1 VSRGTFLN
9 ARKYVYII
17 ACVSLVGPASMALFA
32 RAAIKNRAT
41 TTRDGVYTPAQAAS
55 GKDIYTKSC
64 TVCHLESLAGGVNEA
79 PALKGKQFLSG
90 WEGKPLRLLFGRI
103 ISTMPSDDPG
113 SLSEQ
118 ETLDVVAYLLQ
129 ENGYPAGKRPL
140 GPPDGLNKI
149 QFVAAK

>member
-1 VSRGTFLN
+1 LDERNYLFM
-9 ARKYVYII
+9 I
-17 ACVSLVGPASMALFA
+17 ACGSLVGLASVALFA
-32 RAAIKNRAT
+32 QVAAKDHAT
-41 TTRDGVYTPAQAAS
+41 TTRDGVYTPAQVAS
-55 GKDIYTKSC
+55 GKVIYTRSC

-79 PALKGKQFLSG
+79 PALKGKQFLSD
-90 WEGKPLRLLFGRI
+90 WEGKPLRSLFGRL

-129 ENGYPAGKRPL
+129 ENGYPAGKKPL
-140 GPPDGLNKI
+140 GPPDALNKI